1 MTSAATLSI
10 FRHLF
15 ASVAEEMGITL
26 KRTAYSPNIKERL
39 DFSCALFMVV
49 QGEPQMLAQA
59 AHIPVHLGAMPASV
73 QAAIAAC
80 SPISEGDVIL
90 LNDPFQGGN
99 HLPDLTMVSPVGVR
113 NSGFRIL
120 NDDDPE
126 HSIDDQEPLFFVASR
141 AHHADVGGMSPGSM
155 PLSTE
160 LYQEGIII
168 PPLKIATAE
177 GRNEATWQLILRN
190 VRTPLER
197 EGDLAAQ
204 LAAHKIGA
212 LRLSEIVE
220 RYGLEEVIS
229 HAQSL
234 ITYAETLT
242 RQAIKQI
249 PDGRFSFQD
258 VMDDDGQAHE
268 AIPMQ
273 ATITIDGDQ
282 MAVDFEGTALAVD
295 GNINAVPA
303 IAYSAVVYCLRC
315 TALAILDID
324 LPMNEG
330 VFRPLSIQLP
340 PGSLLD
346 PPPNKAVAAG
356 NVETSQRIVDV
367 VFGALAQALPDLI
380 PAASQGTMNNLTFGG
395 SSQGRPFAYYETM
408 GGGSGAGPRSNGCD
422 GVHVHMSNTL
432 NTPVE
437 ALEYA
442 FPIQVEEYRLRKGS
456 GGAGRYHG
464 GDGLVRAIR
473 FLTPARATITSE
485 RRRFSPYGL
494 QEGNPGQ
501 VGQNTLLREG
511 EAISLPGKT
520 EVSLSAGDTIRI
532 ATPGGGGWGK

>member
-1 MTSAATLSI
+1 VTSAATLSI

-15 ASVAEEMGITL
+15 ASVAEEMGVTL

-39 DFSCALFMVV
+39 DFSCALFMVD

-73 QAAIAAC
+73 EAAVAAC

-90 LNDPFQGGN
+90 LNDPFKGGN
-99 HLPDLTMVSPVGVR
+99 HLPDLTMVSPVG
-113 NSGFRIL
+113 FRI
-120 NDDDPE
+120 DDDSKPA
-126 HSIDDQEPLFFVASR
+126 IDKKEPLFFVASR

-168 PPLKIATAE
+168 PPLKIETAS
-177 GRNEATWQLILRN
+177 GRNEAAWQMILRN

-204 LAAHKIGA
+204 LAAHKIGTR
-212 LRLSEIVE
+212 RLTEIVE
-220 RYGLEEVIS
+220 RYGLEEVVN
-229 HAQSL
+229 HGQSL
-234 ITYAETLT
+234 IAYAESLT

-258 VMDDDGQAHE
+258 FMDDDGQTDE
-268 AIPMQ
+268 AIPMKV
-273 ATITIDGDQ
+273 TIVIDGDQ
-282 MAVDFEGTALAVD
+282 MAVDFEGTSLAVD

-346 PPPNKAVAAG
+346 PPANKAVAAG

-395 SSQGRPFAYYETM
+395 SSEGRPFAYYETM
-408 GGGSGAGPRSNGCD
+408 GGGSGAGPQSNGCD

-442 FPIQVEEYRLRKGS
+442 FPIQVEEYRLRKDS
-456 GGAGRYHG
+456 GGAGRYQG

-485 RRRFSPYGL
+485 RRRFPPYGL
-494 QEGNPGQ
+494 QEGSAGQ
-501 VGQNTLLREG
+501 MGQNTLLREG
-511 EAISLPGKT
+511 EAIQLPGKI